1 MGLFRFDTPQ
11 QVFDIWGAQVGGQP
25 GERPPLLMFNMF
37 QTKDKLVK
45 KRKPPEWDREAY
57 TQRVKEIEKLSVEFG
72 IPVLVGLVAPTEEEM
87 IAYTE
92 FFLSVSD
99 KLPFGVDT
107 WTLEARLAAARYIS
121 KLGIQQRFNYNS
133 ITAWDPDI
141 PGQVAELRSLG
152 IRSVIL
158 QPFDMEDKRPSGRMK
173 SLEQMMASVEG
184 AGFESVLVDTTVMNL
199 PTHGFCLLANRM
211 VKEEYGLPAGNAPA
225 NASYMWTNCLKN
237 WGPEA
242 FRGMDAGMSALS
254 TVLWSD
260 WMQCGPMTGMR
271 RVFAA
276 VAAAT
281 AILAVMAWEESA
293 DLPEDPNHPLNKHW
307 PEEVA
312 IIRGMKESKG
322 DRAYRI
328 KKEREKQKAAAA
340 GSGND

>member
-121 KLGIQQRFNYNS
+121 KLGIQKRFNYNS

-199 PTHGFCLLANRM
+199 PTHGFCLCWR
-211 VKEEYGLPAGNAPA
+211 
-225 NASYMWTNCLKN
+225 
-237 WGPEA
+237 
-242 FRGMDAGMSALS
+242 
-254 TVLWSD
+254 
-260 WMQCGPMTGMR
+260 TG
-271 RVFAA
+271 
-276 VAAAT
+276 
-281 AILAVMAWEESA
+281 W
-293 DLPEDPNHPLNKHW
+293 
-307 PEEVA
+307 
-312 IIRGMKESKG
+312 
-322 DRAYRI
+322 
-328 KKEREKQKAAAA
+328 
-340 GSGND
+340 